1 MKYKPLVEVCFSP
14 EQYSLYGNNFDI
26 VVVIDVLRA
35 TSVICTA
42 FHYGVKKIIPI
53 SSIEEA
59 SIYLKKGFHVAAER
73 KGEIVNGFKLG
84 NSPLTYMNG
93 DLEGQTLVITTTN
106 GTKAIKTARDC
117 KHLLIGSFLNLDALT
132 NYLLQMNKNVL
143 LLASGWQ
150 GKFCLE
156 DTICAG
162 AICDQL
168 LKTNKFVSVNDT
180 TVASKYLFQSAQSNY
195 FGYLKASSHRKRLKK
210 LKLNEDIKYCLTP
223 NLTDVIPF
231 REDNYLKILT

>member
-59 SIYLKKGFHVAAER
+59 SIYLKNGFHVAAER

-106 GTKAIKTARDC
+106 GTKAIETAKDC
-117 KHLLIGSFLNLDALT
+117 KQLLIGSFLNLDALT

-162 AICDQL
+162 AICNQL
-168 LKTNKFVSVNDT
+168 LKTNKFTSINDT
-180 TVASKYLFQSAQSNY
+180 TIASKYLFQSAQSNY

-210 LKLNEDIKYCLTP
+210 LKLNEDIKHCLTP

>member
-73 KGEIVNGFKLG
+73 KG
-84 NSPLTYMNG
+84 
-93 DLEGQTLVITTTN
+93 
-106 GTKAIKTARDC
+106 DC
-117 KHLLIGSFLNLDALT
+117 
-132 NYLLQMNKNVL
+132 
-143 LLASGWQ
+143 
-150 GKFCLE
+150 
-156 DTICAG
+156 
-162 AICDQL
+162 
-168 LKTNKFVSVNDT
+168 
-180 TVASKYLFQSAQSNY
+180 
-195 FGYLKASSHRKRLKK
+195 
-210 LKLNEDIKYCLTP
+210 
-223 NLTDVIPF
+223 
-231 REDNYLKILT
+231 

>member
-1 MKYKPLVEVCFSP
+1 
-14 EQYSLYGNNFDI
+14 
-26 VVVIDVLRA
+26 
-35 TSVICTA
+35 
-42 FHYGVKKIIPI
+42 
-53 SSIEEA
+53 
-59 SIYLKKGFHVAAER
+59 
-73 KGEIVNGFKLG
+73 
-84 NSPLTYMNG
+84 
-93 DLEGQTLVITTTN
+93 
-106 GTKAIKTARDC
+106 
-117 KHLLIGSFLNLDALT
+117 
-132 NYLLQMNKNVL
+132 MNKNVL

-168 LKTNKFVSVNDT
+168 LKPINLRSVNDS
-180 TVASKYLFQSAQSNY
+180 TVASKYLFQSAQSN
-195 FGYLKASSHRKRLKK
+195 FGYLKASSHRKRLNK

>member
-14 EQYSLYGNNFDI
+14 EQYSLHGNNFDI

-59 SIYLKKGFHVAAER
+59 YIYLKKGFYVAAER

-84 NSPLTYMNG
+84 NSPLTYKNG

-117 KHLLIGSFLNLDALT
+117 KQLLIGSFLNLDALS

-143 LLASGWQ
+143 LLASG
-150 GKFCLE
+150 
-156 DTICAG
+156 
-162 AICDQL
+162 
-168 LKTNKFVSVNDT
+168 
-180 TVASKYLFQSAQSNY
+180 
-195 FGYLKASSHRKRLKK
+195 
-210 LKLNEDIKYCLTP
+210 
-223 NLTDVIPF
+223 
-231 REDNYLKILT
+231 

>member
-106 GTKAIKTARDC
+106 GTKAIKKARDC
-117 KHLLIGSFLNLDALT
+117 KQLLIGSFLNLDALS

>member
-14 EQYSLYGNNFDI
+14 EQYSLHGNNFDI

-84 NSPLTYMNG
+84 NSPLTYMND

-106 GTKAIKTARDC
+106 GTKAIETAKDC
-117 KHLLIGSFLNLDALT
+117 KQLLIGSFLNLDALS

-156 DTICAG
+156 DTLCAG

-168 LKTNKFVSVNDT
+168 LKTNKFNSVNDT

-231 REDNYLKILT
+231 REHNYLKILT

>member
-84 NSPLTYMNG
+84 NSPLTYMNA

-117 KHLLIGSFLNLDALT
+117 KQLLIGSFLNLDALS

-156 DTICAG
+156 DTLCAG

-168 LKTNKFVSVNDT
+168 LKTNKFNSVNDT

>member
-14 EQYSLYGNNFDI
+14 EQYSLYGNKFDI

-93 DLEGQTLVITTTN
+93 DLKGQTLVITTTN
-106 GTKAIKTARDC
+106 GTKAIETAKDC
-117 KHLLIGSFLNLDALT
+117 KQLLIGSFLNLDALS

-210 LKLNEDIKYCLTP
+210 LKLNEDIKHCLTP

>member
-14 EQYSLYGNNFDI
+14 EQYSLHGNNFDI

-84 NSPLTYMNG
+84 NSPLTYMND

-106 GTKAIKTARDC
+106 GTKAIETAKDC
-117 KHLLIGSFLNLDALT
+117 KQLLIGSFLNLDALS

>member
-59 SIYLKKGFHVAAER
+59 SIYLKNGFHVAAER

-93 DLEGQTLVITTTN
+93 DLKGQTLVITTTN
-106 GTKAIKTARDC
+106 GTKAIEMAKDC
-117 KHLLIGSFLNLDALT
+117 KQLLIGSFLNLDALS

-162 AICDQL
+162 AICNQL
-168 LKTNKFVSVNDT
+168 LKTNKFTSVNDT
-180 TVASKYLFQSAQSNY
+180 TIASKYLFQSAQSNY

-210 LKLNEDIKYCLTP
+210 LKLNEDIKHCLTP

-231 REDNYLKILT
+231 REDNYLKTLT

>member
-14 EQYSLYGNNFDI
+14 EQYSLFGNNFDI

-84 NSPLTYMNG
+84 NSPLTYMND

-106 GTKAIKTARDC
+106 GTKAIETAKDC
-117 KHLLIGSFLNLDALT
+117 KQLLIGSFLNLDALS
-132 NYLLQMNKNVL
+132 NYLIQMNKNVL

-168 LKTNKFVSVNDT
+168 LKTNKFDSVNDT

>member
-59 SIYLKKGFHVAAER
+59 SIYLKNGFHVAAER

-93 DLEGQTLVITTTN
+93 DLKGQTLVITTTN
-106 GTKAIKTARDC
+106 GTKAIETAKDC
-117 KHLLIGSFLNLDALT
+117 KQLLIGSFLNLDALS

-162 AICDQL
+162 AICNQL
-168 LKTNKFVSVNDT
+168 LKTNKFTSVNDT
-180 TVASKYLFQSAQSNY
+180 TIASKYLFQSAQSNY

-210 LKLNEDIKYCLTP
+210 LKLNEDIKHCLTP

-231 REDNYLKILT
+231 REDNYLKTLI

>member
-117 KHLLIGSFLNLDALT
+117 KHLLIGSFLNLDALS

>member
-106 GTKAIKTARDC
+106 GTKAIQNW
-117 KHLLIGSFLNLDALT
+117 IVNNFL
-132 NYLLQMNKNVL
+132 
-143 LLASGWQ
+143 
-150 GKFCLE
+150 
-156 DTICAG
+156 
-162 AICDQL
+162 
-168 LKTNKFVSVNDT
+168 
-180 TVASKYLFQSAQSNY
+180 
-195 FGYLKASSHRKRLKK
+195 
-210 LKLNEDIKYCLTP
+210 
-223 NLTDVIPF
+223 
-231 REDNYLKILT
+231 

>member
-106 GTKAIKTARDC
+106 GTKAIETAKDC
-117 KHLLIGSFLNLDALT
+117 KQLLIGSFLNLDALS

-162 AICDQL
+162 AICNQL
-168 LKTNKFVSVNDT
+168 LKTNKFTSINDT
-180 TVASKYLFQSAQSNY
+180 TIASKYLFQSAQSNY

-210 LKLNEDIKYCLTP
+210 LKLNEDIKHCLTP

>member
-84 NSPLTYMNG
+84 NSPLTYMND

-106 GTKAIKTARDC
+106 VTKAIETDKDC
-117 KHLLIGSFLNLDALT
+117 KQLLIGSFLNLDALS

>member
-231 REDNYLKILT
+231 REHNYLKILT

>member
-93 DLEGQTLVITTTN
+93 DLKGQTLVITTTN
-106 GTKAIKTARDC
+106 GTKAIETAKDC
-117 KHLLIGSFLNLDALT
+117 KQLLIGSFLNLDALS

>member
-106 GTKAIKTARDC
+106 GTKAIETAKDC
-117 KHLLIGSFLNLDALT
+117 KQLLIGSFLNLDALT

-162 AICDQL
+162 AICNQL
-168 LKTNKFVSVNDT
+168 LKTNKFTSINDT
-180 TVASKYLFQSAQSNY
+180 TIASKYLFQSAQSNY

-210 LKLNEDIKYCLTP
+210 LKLNEDIKHCLTP

>member
-84 NSPLTYMNG
+84 NSPLTYMNA

>member
-14 EQYSLYGNNFDI
+14 EQYSLHGNNFDI

-162 AICDQL
+162 AICYQL